1 MTDELTIVPDF
12 LRELIFKMRAVTLG
26 DTDTPQ
32 DATESDLPGAHHM
45 ILHEET
51 ETGLSREELVEE
63 IDNMDPDHQHELVA
77 LMWVGRGDF
86 GAEEW
91 SDALA
96 LAAERADSPTSKYL
110 LSHPMAADDIASGLE
125 ALGHDHILQDGSY

>member
-1 MTDELTIVPDF
+1 MPEELTIVPDF

-26 DTDTPQ
+26 DADTPQ
-32 DATESDLPGAHHM
+32 DTAENVLRGSHHL
-45 ILHEET
+45 ILQEET
-51 ETGLSREELVEE
+51 ETGLPREELVEE
-63 IDNMDPDHQHELVA
+63 IDNMDLDHQLELVA

-91 SDALA
+91 SDALT
-96 LAAERADSPTSKYL
+96 LAAERADSPTSHYL
-110 LSHPMAADDIASGLE
+110 LAHPMAADDIASGLE